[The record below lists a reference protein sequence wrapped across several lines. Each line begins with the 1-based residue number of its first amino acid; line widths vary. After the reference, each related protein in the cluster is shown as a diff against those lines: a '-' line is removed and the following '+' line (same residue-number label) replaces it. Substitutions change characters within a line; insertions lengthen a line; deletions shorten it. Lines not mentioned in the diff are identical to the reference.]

1 MSLIFKEKG
10 HLYESIDPN
19 EKINWTSVTSVIS
32 GFKEPFNPQ
41 QAEKSAK
48 NKKSKWYGK
57 DPKEIKKIWKNE
69 SNRATSLGTFYHNQ
83 RESDLL
89 GLDTLTID
97 GLALPIIPPKIIDNL
112 KYAPEQKLIPGIYP
126 EHFVYLKSAGICG
139 QADYVDVVNN
149 HINIIDYK
157 TNKEI
162 KKRSWKNWEGIHK
175 TLNAPLKHIED
186 CNLMHYNLQLS
197 LYAYIIKKHNPKLK
211 IGKLQIQHV
220 KFKKV
225 GDNEH
230 GYPITERNNQGEPII
245 DNIKIYTLPYLKDEV
260 QNIIKWLKDNPQC

>member
-32 GFKEPFNPQ
+32 SFKEPFNPQ

-57 DPKEIKKIWKNE
+57 DPKEIKKIWENE

-97 GLALPIIPPKIIDNL
+97 GTALPIIPPKIIDDL
-112 KYAPEQKLIPGIYP
+112 K
-126 EHFVYLKSAGICG
+126 
-139 QADYVDVVNN
+139 
-149 HINIIDYK
+149 
-157 TNKEI
+157 
-162 KKRSWKNWEGIHK
+162 
-175 TLNAPLKHIED
+175 
-186 CNLMHYNLQLS
+186 
-197 LYAYIIKKHNPKLK
+197 
-211 IGKLQIQHV
+211 
-220 KFKKV
+220 
-225 GDNEH
+225 
-230 GYPITERNNQGEPII
+230 
-245 DNIKIYTLPYLKDEV
+245 
-260 QNIIKWLKDNPQC
+260 